1 MATKYTYDPVKAA
14 QVSSLIKSGI
24 DEEEAFKRAGI
35 PEAAY
40 GAYALDAVPGS
51 PTEGQVIKNFGGT
64 VTVYSEEEE
73 KAIADAGARRAA
85 DEQSARD
92 LRNKE
97 IADEREKNLE
107 RIKRERE
114 AEKEAAKKGWVE
126 EETKAE
132 TAGPA
137 DTRTTSS
144 VVVTGGAE
152 RVTKMTPEMSDWTD
166 KKSAAYKQD
175 QAATDAAREDFYRS
189 KGLEGASRGEKLKA
203 LTTARNSGEFTD
215 VTTAQDAVGEPPRT
229 QYTTETIQPNLSGEQ
244 TPNDGTQTDGQAAK
258 NSAAGQTAEA
268 AVTNGNPPPSA
279 GEGNADSDPN
289 VQPLDDKESAKVAAA
304 TNGQTDAV
312 VETSQTSATPTAKAA
327 SESSYSGSTT
337 PAPTTS
343 ATNDSQK
350 DLSTLPASAYT
361 NKLHNFT
368 GYTYRITLFLLTQ
381 EDFKEISNNPA
392 SFDPKHAL
400 ISSGGGYATPS
411 QTTRSTT
418 MMGGFQDTTTP
429 GRHPDFLEDFFI
441 ENLSFTSI
449 VGMNARSKAS
459 NSFDIAFN
467 IIEPYGMTL
476 LDRLLSACETTA
488 KCANYIEQPYLLQV
502 DFLSNVS
509 EAFKTDPNKPAGI
522 LIDRK
527 RFPISLV
534 ELKIKPST
542 GGTEYRCRAIP
553 YNHTALSQSSANLP
567 VNMAIE
573 AKTVGDFFDAD
584 TSLNLVFKGPGDVDP
599 NRIESEITKWIQSRP
614 YGYSSPSVAEIEA
627 KRTELKS
634 RLVSGKSLPSAWNGY
649 QKSISTEGKTVKY
662 PPNLIAF
669 NIDSIFKDSPLSDP
683 DITEVDNEP
692 MTPALAGIVATTA
705 GYVNPDYKTKQIYN
719 LHYGSDIVTVID
731 RIMQSSKYIKDQ
743 VLDSKKAIEE
753 SQQAATN
760 SGSATRK
767 DDDTLN
773 KYKFLDWY
781 KIIPQVQLLNF
792 DPTRN
797 AYSRQLIFSVVP
809 YKTANPY
816 HPDFKKTK
824 IYKGK
829 LARSYKYLYTGLNTD
844 ILSLDIDFDTAFYTQ
859 LTSFQYSKGRD
870 GSNFASAGTEKGPF
884 ADPGQARDGEGTS
897 RVMDPPMKFNVI
909 GSEQQ
914 GSSGVNRGKDPK
926 DQAVGSLTKSI
937 YPGARG
943 DMLNIRVRIVGDP
956 GYIKQDDIY
965 YNPMSADYKDFTR
978 SILNQNEQA
987 PINPNTGQILFDQ
1000 EQVFVQ
1006 LLTKSAVDIDD
1017 ATGITNKQIK
1027 LSNGRTTDSTFSGAY
1042 QVMSVKSEFIK
1053 GKFEQTLE
1061 LIKMPN
1067 DMLIQDIP
1075 TTSTAVTV
1083 TTTTPPSS
1091 PTNDTPTPPAA
1102 ATPAAI
1108 ANGPSVDLK
1117 AAGNG
1122 PTTNPTSSNSGQGAS
1137 STGDQPS
1144 AAAPGNVNDTNTAP
1158 QEKAQTSQTDSVA
1171 SLSELQARLN
1181 AVAADPMGDKFTSDT
1196 TPETAKAN
1204 GQGEFWVALALVNQ
1218 QLVAARSLP
1227 TEKEQVEDRLRIRT
1241 AFSDYI
1247 YNVTITMRDSV
1258 VSPKLDIKPYP
1269 RDFSTSVSN
1278 FLGVLTAYN
1287 TQNNEKLAGYQ
1298 TKLSQLK

>member
-132 TAGPA
+132 TAGPT

-166 KKSAAYKQD
+166 KKNTAYKQD

-229 QYTTETIQPNLSGEQ
+229 QYTTETIRPNATGEQ
-244 TPNDGTQTDGQAAK
+244 TPNDGTQTPDQAAK

-268 AVTNGNPPPSA
+268 AVTNDNPPPSA
-279 GEGNADSDPN
+279 GTGNVDSDPN
-289 VQPLDDKESAKVAAA
+289 AQPLDDKESAKVAAA
-304 TNGQTDAV
+304 TNGQTATE
-312 VETSQTSATPTAKAA
+312 VEKSQN
-327 SESSYSGSTT
+327 TT
-337 PAPTTS
+337 APTTNATSSPPDPNSNSNTPTS

-381 EDFKEISNNPA
+381 EDFKSISDNPA

-411 QTTRSTT
+411 QTTRTPT
-418 MMGGFQDTTTP
+418 MMGGFQETTTP

-441 ENLSFTSI
+441 ENLAFTST
-449 VGMNARSKAS
+449 VGLNAKSKAS
-459 NSFDIAFN
+459 NSFGITFN

-488 KCANYIEQPYLLQV
+488 KCTNYIEQPYLLQV

-509 EAFKTDPNKPAGI
+509 EAFKTDPNKPSGI

-527 RFPISLV
+527 RFPIRFS

-542 GGTEYRCRAIP
+542 GGTEYRCSALP
-553 YNHTALSQSSANLP
+553 YNHTALSQSKAVLP
-567 VNMAIE
+567 INMAIE

-584 TSLNLVFKGPGDVDP
+584 TSLDLVFKGPGQVNPD
-599 NRIESEITKWIQSRP
+599 RIESEITKWIQSRP

-634 RLVSGKSLPSAWNGY
+634 SLVSGKSLPNAYNNY
-649 QKSISTEGKTVKY
+649 MKSISTEGKLFRSS
-662 PPNLIAF
+662 PNLIAF
-669 NIDSIFKDSPLSDP
+669 NIDSVFKNSPLTDP
-683 DITEVDNEP
+683 DITEVDNQP
-692 MTPALAGIVATTA
+692 MTPALAGIVVTTA

-719 LHYGSDIVTVID
+719 LHAGSDIVTVID

-743 VLDSKKAIEE
+743 VLDTKKAVEE
-753 SQQAATN
+753 SQQAASN

-767 DDDTLN
+767 DDSVLN

-781 KIIPQVQLLNF
+781 KIIPQVRLLGF
-792 DPTRN
+792 DSTRN
-797 AYSRQLIFSVVP
+797 AYSTQSIFNVVP
-809 YKTANPY
+809 YRTANPY

-824 IYKGK
+824 IPKGK
-829 LARSYKYLYTGLNTD
+829 LSRSYKYLYTGLNTD
-844 ILSLDIDFDTAFYTQ
+844 IISLDIDFDTAFYTQ
-859 LTSFQYSKGRD
+859 LTSFQNNKQRD
-870 GSNFASAGTEKGPF
+870 GSNYTSGPF
-884 ADPGQARDGEGTS
+884 ADPVQVRDGEGTS
-897 RVMDPPMKFNVI
+897 RVMDPPMTFNAV

-914 GSSGVNRGKDPK
+914 AASTVNRGKDPK
-926 DQAVGSLTKSI
+926 DQAVASLVKSVS
-937 YPGARG
+937 PGGRG

-956 GYIKQDDIY
+956 GFIKQDDIY
-965 YNPMSADYKDFTR
+965 YNPMSPDYKTFTR
-978 SILNQNEQA
+978 GISNQNEQA
-987 PINPNTGQILFDQ
+987 PINSDTGQILFDQ
-1000 EQVFVQ
+1000 EQVYVQ
-1006 LLTKSAVDIDD
+1006 LITRSAVDIND

-1027 LSNGRTTDSTFSGAY
+1027 LSNGRTTDSTFSGVY
-1042 QVMSVKSEFIK
+1042 KVQSVKSELSR

-1067 DMLIQDIP
+1067 DMLIEDIP
-1075 TTSTAVTV
+1075 ATSTAITGII
-1083 TTTTPPSS
+1083 TIPPSS
-1091 PTNDTPTPPAA
+1091 PPTPPTA
-1102 ATPAAI
+1102 PPPPPPPPI
-1108 ANGPSVDLK
+1108 ANSPDPNLK
-1117 AAGNG
+1117 EAGNG
-1122 PTTNPTSSNSGQGAS
+1122 PITNPTSSNSGQGAS

-1158 QEKAQTSQTDSVA
+1158 QEKAQTSQTDSVV

-1181 AVAADPMGDKFTSDT
+1181 TVAADPMGDKFTSDT
-1196 TPETAKAN
+1196 TPETARAN
-1204 GQGEFWVALALVNQ
+1204 GQGEFWIQLAEVNQ
-1218 QLVAARSLP
+1218 QTVAARALP
-1227 TEKEQVEDRLRIRT
+1227 TEKERLEERIRIRT
-1241 AFSDYI
+1241 AFAEYFS
-1247 YNVTITMRDSV
+1247 NTAGTLRDSV
-1258 VSPKLDIKPYP
+1258 ISPMLDIKPHP
-1269 RDFSTSVSN
+1269 RDFSTSVLN
-1278 FLGVLTAYN
+1278 FTQTLRAYN
-1287 TQNNEKLAGYQ
+1287 TQNNERLASYQ